1 MATNIKDEELIS
13 VRNRNNGQ
21 TWYQLDTGIVR
32 QFEKNEVKKVPFK
45 ELVQLSYSV
54 GGRALLEENL
64 VVENKDALELLNM
77 ETEPEYFYTEDD
89 IRAMLFTKSYDEF
102 ADFLDFAPEG
112 ALEIAKDIAV
122 KEEIPDVNKRKMLS
136 EKVGLNI
143 NNAIMVNH
151 VMEEEESKEEESPK
165 QRRVQLKDDAPAESK
180 RRAAAPKYNV
190 VSTGK

>member
-1 MATNIKDEELIS
+1 MDYNKLWEILKEMGIPDHLTCLLRNLYAGQEAT
-13 VRNRNNGQ
+13 VR
-21 TWYQLDTGIVR
+21 TGH
-32 QFEKNEVKKVPFK
+32 
-45 ELVQLSYSV
+45 
-54 GGRALLEENL
+54 
-64 VVENKDALELLNM
+64 
-77 ETEPEYFYTEDD
+77 
-89 IRAMLFTKSYDEF
+89 
-102 ADFLDFAPEG
+102 PEG